1 MDLISNA
8 FGMQPSLKIG
18 IDPVTVEPFDQLQPR
33 SSQPNQSQVLEMF
46 QNSIQSLRSKVSAN
60 QSKLQ
65 ATVQQVTESLARVG
79 IQVEPVVL
87 DFTQNSELNSIE
99 AGLPPASRQLVS
111 SLPSNSTA
119 MNDSHQENEL
129 ENEKGGYF
137 EGNTS
142 FQAMDESMEMDSSEF
157 IVESLQDLELLH
169 LPHGIRM
176 AKAWVEGETHTL
188 DFDQDV

>member
-1 MDLISNA
+1 MCGALIHS
-8 FGMQPSLKIG
+8 KI
-18 IDPVTVEPFDQLQPR
+18 IIPRQLIVSSHRRAIRQ

-46 QNSIQSLRSKVSAN
+46 SIQSLKSKVSAN

-99 AGLPPASRQLVS
+99 AGLPPASHQLVS

-129 ENEKGGYF
+129 EGGYF

-157 IVESLQDLELLH
+157 IVESLQDLGTAS
-169 LPHGIRM
+169 PS
-176 AKAWVEGETHTL
+176 AWNSNGETWQSAEAWAEGETHTL